1 MRTRGKTKSCQCN
14 SEERKDWV
22 YNVSSHDKKMVVKTI
37 MKTENVRAN
46 GQKLMF
52 LVSSWD
58 NSMTIFAHFQKNKH
72 LLYSLFS
79 H

>member
-1 MRTRGKTKSCQCN
+1 MARPSHASVIQRRERTGSIMSAAMT
-14 SEERKDWV
+14 
-22 YNVSSHDKKMVVKTI
+22 KKMVVKTI